1 MGIAFLIIGALI
13 FVASIVFLSYF
24 LHKFCK
30 SLTLGGITPKVEGDN
45 KLIFIGLVLA
55 GGIGFL
61 TLSLGMVLF
70 NSWAFDVGNY
80 LTNIFGAFFF
90 GAAINLFISSFTLYF
105 SRKDLDPKQ
114 RKVAQIAMISAI
126 PLFIA
131 GLWMWTDSFALF
143 IKYPL
148 PNSISFSKGLGYPY
162 PDGDYG
168 FTLAFYGIIIV
179 SGALISYF
187 ICDHYVYAKFGKHGL
202 IDTLFLVAFPLGLV
216 GARLWWCIVLE
227 PGIIFY
233 DDFGSSFMRI
243 LDVREGGLAI
253 QGGALLGMISGI
265 LFAVKFRKYIN
276 IRWLVDVC
284 IPTILIAQAV
294 GRWGNFFNCE
304 VHGAQVVAAN
314 WWFLPKIILN
324 NLGYS
329 NTAGWADTGNIFAP
343 LFLIESFINI
353 CGYFIIRYPIGKCLK
368 KYLKQG
374 DQAFMYILWYGI
386 VRVSLEPLRDGFT
399 LNLGHSEA
407 FGYLQSWITAF
418 VMVAVGILG
427 MVGLRV
433 FEYIRRKQGK
443 EVKEYEA
450 I

>member
-13 FVASIVFLSYF
+13 FVASIGFLSYF
-24 LHKFCK
+24 LYKFCK
-30 SLTLGGITPKVEGDN
+30 SLTLGGAAPKVEGN
-45 KLIFIGLVLA
+45 NRTIFLSLVAA

-61 TLSLGMVLF
+61 VLSLGMVIF
-70 NSWAFDVGNY
+70 NSWAFDAGNY
-80 LTNIFGAFFF
+80 VTNIFGALFF
-90 GAAINLFISSFTLYF
+90 GTSINLFISSFTLYF

-114 RKVAQIAMISAI
+114 RKVAQILMISAI
-126 PLFIA
+126 PMFIV

-148 PNSISFSKGLGYPY
+148 PNSISFSKGLGYPDY
-162 PDGDYG
+162 GDYG

-187 ICDHYVYAKFGKHGL
+187 LCDHYVYAKFGKHGL
-202 IDTLFLVAFPLGLV
+202 LDTLFLVAFPLGLV
-216 GARLWWCIVLE
+216 GARLWWCFVLE
-227 PGIIFY
+227 PTYIFH
-233 DDFGSSFMRI
+233 DDFASSFMRI
-243 LDVREGGLAI
+243 VDVRNGGLAI

-294 GRWGNFFNCE
+294 GRWGNFFNQE
-304 VHGAQVVAAN
+304 VYGMAAN
-314 WWFLPKIILN
+314 ADAWWFLPKMIREN
-324 NLGYS
+324 M
-329 NTAGWADTGNIFAP
+329 NIYANGSYAFRVP
-343 LFLIESFINI
+343 LFFIESIINI
-353 CGYFIIRYPIGKCLK
+353 CGYFIIRYPIGRGLK
-368 KYLKQG
+368 KFLRQG
-374 DQAFMYILWYGI
+374 DQAFMYVLWYGI

-418 VMVAVGILG
+418 AMVAIGILG
-427 MVGLRV
+427 MVALRI
-433 FEYIRRKQGK
+433 FEHVRRKQGK